1 MTSTPPP
8 KLTTT
13 TSSSTPTLTPPS
25 SHPQPRSPSSHTP
38 QHSHHRGR
46 RLRNFLL
53 PDGREVHIALSP
65 EEAEILREKLKVIR
79 KDEGFDL
86 VINGSPEH
94 LDALRRAHSHHESRR
109 EDLRRRHGEDVFDEF
124 ESVRAE
130 LDALGSELHMLT
142 DHAVSLDANFSKYGY
157 SAHLRTYD
165 TDSTPGSSASS
176 IHDSES
182 HEKKDWEAEKRN
194 GRIMKLYKK
203 PTVRQYFHKG
213 LLWRAS
219 GSTEVASFEL
229 FVDLLYVGILAINGD
244 HASEDPT
251 GNELLRFSITFIM
264 SWKIWSDLALII
276 SWFETDDILQRL
288 SVMFIMACLL
298 GLTTNMLDAFN
309 TTYSMLIA
317 FYLAARL
324 FMASYLIILAI
335 TIPMIRGMMIV
346 QVILALIPSA
356 IWVGSIYIDMPNR
369 LAAIWIA
376 IVFDLCAA
384 LGVVIVIRGAKLVS
398 KRLAAWVDKV
408 FEFYPA
414 VNIEHKTER
423 TNAFVTLVF
432 GYSVVAI
439 IYQNAASFGLNAFF
453 GKAALGLVQAFCFN
467 WLYFELDG
475 ADLYQHAIRR
485 NVVSAMIWG
494 TAHLPFVMS
503 FVLGA
508 SALSKLVL
516 ATDCRDANIDALLST
531 YTSKSEP
538 EIPIG
543 LRWFYCVGLGLAL
556 FCMGIISISHIHK
569 DAEGVRISKKHR
581 MLNRFAVCVIFFALP
596 TAKGLNSLQL
606 VSVTTGLVVWV
617 LLWELWGMSCPDE
630 SFFGEKKPCRYTAR
644 CKISKK
650 DLESAVK
657 GGHVVNVSSLSD
669 TGEKGTYNHW

>member
-1 MTSTPPP
+1 MSHTPEKGSDSTSPP
-8 KLTTT
+8 TTIT
-13 TSSSTPTLTPPS
+13 TSSSTTHLTPPV
-25 SHPQPRSPSSHTP
+25 H
-38 QHSHHRGR
+38 QHQHNSHHRVR

-65 EEAEILREKLKVIR
+65 EEAETLKQRLTAIR
-79 KDEGFDL
+79 KDEPFDL
-86 VINGSPEH
+86 VISGSPEH
-94 LDALRRAHSHHESRR
+94 LEALRKAHSHHETRR
-109 EDLRRRHGEDVFDEF
+109 EALRKRHGEEVYDEF
-124 ESVRAE
+124 ENVRAE

-165 TDSTPGSSASS
+165 SDSAPASSASS
-176 IHDSES
+176 FVHDADS

-194 GRIMKLYKK
+194 GRVMKLYKK

-251 GNELLRFSITFIM
+251 GEELLRFSITFIM

-298 GLTTNMLDAFN
+298 GLTTNMLDAFHS
-309 TTYSMLIA
+309 TYSMLVA

-324 FMASYLIILAI
+324 FMASYLAILAYI
-335 TIPMIRGMMIV
+335 IPMIRSMLV
-346 QVILALIPSA
+346 LQVILTLIPAA
-356 IWVGSIYIDMPNR
+356 IWIASIHIDMPNR
-369 LAAIWIA
+369 LAAIWVA
-376 IVFDLCAA
+376 IFIDLCAA
-384 LGVVIVIRGAKLVS
+384 MGVVLLVRGSKLIS
-398 KRLAAWVDKV
+398 RRLAVWVDKA

-414 VNIEHKTER
+414 VNIEHKVER

-439 IYQNAASFGLNAFF
+439 IYQNAAAFGLNAFF

-485 NVVSAMIWG
+485 TVVSAMVWG

-516 ATDCRDANIDALLST
+516 ATDCRDANIEALFET
-531 YTSKSEP
+531 YVTKSEH
-538 EIPIG
+538 EIPSG
-543 LRWFYCVGLGLAL
+543 LRWFYCVGLGIAL
-556 FCMGIISISHIHK
+556 FCMGIISICHIHK
-569 DAEGVRISKKHR
+569 DAEGVRISKKYR
-581 MLNRFAVCVIFFALP
+581 MVNRFAVCVIFFALP
-596 TAKGLNSLQL
+596 TAQGLNSLQL

-617 LLWELWGMSCPDE
+617 LLLELWGMSCPDE

-657 GGHVVNVSSLSD
+657 GGQVVNVSSLKD
-669 TGEKGTYNHW
+669 RGEKGVYNEW

>member
-1 MTSTPPP
+1 MSTTPP
-8 KLTTT
+8 
-13 TSSSTPTLTPPS
+13 SSSTPPTIITTTPS
-25 SHPQPRSPSSHTP
+25 SSTNLTATSH
-38 QHSHHRGR
+38 QHQSHQHQHHHGQRAR
-46 RLRNFLL
+46 RLKNFLL

-65 EEAEILREKLKVIR
+65 EEAETLKQRLTAIR
-79 KDEGFDL
+79 KDEPFDL
-86 VINGSPEH
+86 VISGSPEH
-94 LDALRRAHSHHESRR
+94 LDALRQAHSHHESRR
-109 EDLRRRHGEDVFDEF
+109 EILRQTHGEEVFDEF

-165 TDSTPGSSASS
+165 TDSAPASSASS
-176 IHDSES
+176 FVHDADS
-182 HEKKDWEAEKRN
+182 HEKKDWEAERRN
-194 GRIMKLYKK
+194 GRIMKIYKK
-203 PTVRQYFHKG
+203 PAVRQYFHKG

-219 GSTEVASFEL
+219 GSAEVASFEL

-244 HASEDPT
+244 HASDDPT
-251 GNELLRFSITFIM
+251 GEELLRFSITFIM

-298 GLTTNMLDAFN
+298 GLTTNMLDAFHS
-309 TTYSMLIA
+309 TYSMLVA

-324 FMASYLIILAI
+324 FMASYLAFIAAV
-335 TIPMIRGMMIV
+335 IPMIRGMMIL
-346 QVILALIPSA
+346 QVILTLIPAA
-356 IWVGSIYIDMPNR
+356 IWIASVHIDMPNR
-369 LAAIWIA
+369 LAAIWVA
-376 IVFDLCAA
+376 IFIDLCAA
-384 LGVVIVIRGAKLVS
+384 LGVIILIRGAKQLS
-398 KRLAAWVDKV
+398 PRLATWVDKV

-414 VNIEHKTER
+414 INIEHKTER

-485 NVVSAMIWG
+485 NVVSAMVWG

-516 ATDCRDANIDALLST
+516 ATDCRDANIEALFET
-531 YTSKSEP
+531 YMARSDT
-538 EIPIG
+538 EIPSG
-543 LRWFYCVGLGLAL
+543 LRWFYCIGLGLAL
-556 FCMGIISISHIHK
+556 FCMGIISICHIHK
-569 DAEGVRISKKHR
+569 DAEGVRIKKRHR
-581 MLNRFAVCVIFFALP
+581 MANRFAVCIIFFCLP
-596 TAKGLNSLQL
+596 TAQWLNSLQL
-606 VSVTTGLVVWV
+606 VSITTGLVIWV
-617 LLWELWGMSCPDE
+617 LLLELWGMSCPDE
-630 SFFGEKKPCRYTAR
+630 SFFGEKKPCRYTAK

-657 GGHVVNVSSLSD
+657 GGHVVN
-669 TGEKGTYNHW
+669 W